1 MGNDCLRISRNGSKA
16 AHNKPIQPTPKT
28 GAADGQRSPLAPLG
42 ENAAV
47 KPELLFPFASLRENK
62 EFKTDAPSGHGLTA
76 ALYFQDEWMINQ
88 NNLNLIGGML

>member
-1 MGNDCLRISRNGSKA
+1 MKCA
-16 AHNKPIQPTPKT
+16 NKPINADSQKLRSFVVPLS
-28 GAADGQRSPLAPLG
+28 AAGYGQRSPLAPLG

-76 ALYFQDEWMINQ
+76 ALCIFGDDQW
-88 NNLNLIGGML
+88 